1 MGMGTRR
8 SVAALGVT
16 LVFAGSMLALAARGA
31 GQLPG
36 DLTLTRWLQE
46 WLPPD
51 GLVGSLL
58 GYASRLVW
66 FLAMAFLAVALLRRR
81 WLPALFI
88 VLAGA
93 SGLLLGDVL
102 KLLVARARPS
112 VELVRVYDPSGGYG
126 FPSTTALLC
135 VVLLGT
141 VCYLVWRER
150 PRRLLV
156 TVLLCVSLM
165 LVLAS
170 GISRVCVGEHW
181 ATDILGGWLF
191 GSAWLLVLVS
201 IHRWWSS
208 RQGRPRTPR

>member
-1 MGMGTRR
+1 VGTGTRR
-8 SVAALGVT
+8 LVAALEVT
-16 LVFAGSMLALAARGA
+16 LVFAGSILALTARGA
-31 GQLPG
+31 GPLPG
-36 DLTLTRWLQE
+36 DLTLARWLQE

-58 GYASRLVW
+58 GYASRSVW
-66 FLAMAFLAVALLRRR
+66 FLAMAFLVVALLRRR
-81 WLPALFI
+81 WLPALFV

-93 SGLLLGDVL
+93 SGLLLGDAL
-102 KLLVARARPS
+102 KLLVGRARPS

-126 FPSTTALLC
+126 FPSTTVLLC

-156 TVLLCVSLM
+156 IVLLCVSSL

-191 GSAWLLVLVS
+191 GSAWLLVMIS

>member
-1 MGMGTRR
+1 MGTRR
-8 SVAALGVT
+8 SVAALEVT
-16 LVFAGSMLALAARGA
+16 LVFAGSILALAARGA
-31 GQLPG
+31 GPLPG
-36 DLTLTRWLQE
+36 DLILARLLQE
-46 WLPPD
+46 WLPPE

-58 GYASRLVW
+58 GYTSRLVW

-81 WLPALFI
+81 WIPALFI
-88 VLAGA
+88 VLAGV
-93 SGLLLGDVL
+93 SGLLLGDAL

-112 VELVRVYDPSGGYG
+112 VELMRVYDPSGGYG

-141 VCYLVWRER
+141 VCYLVWREQ

-156 TVLLCVSLM
+156 TILLCVSLL

-191 GSAWLLVLVS
+191 GSAWLLVLIS
-201 IHRWWSS
+201 IHHWWS
-208 RQGRPRTPR
+208 RQGRSRTPR